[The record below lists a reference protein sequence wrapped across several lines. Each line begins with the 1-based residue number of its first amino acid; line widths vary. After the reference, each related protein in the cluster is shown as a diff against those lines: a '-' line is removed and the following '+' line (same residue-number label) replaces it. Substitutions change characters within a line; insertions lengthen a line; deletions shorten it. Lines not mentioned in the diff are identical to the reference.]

1 MDWLDLLRCRMR
13 VLRIH
18 LDERVCIQLPVR
30 INTEVKQLMSIA
42 DDTVQYLRTNALVLT
57 TAESCTAG
65 KIVTLLSEVEGSGNF
80 IECGYVVYSPQA
92 KQRLLHVNPQ
102 TIEVFNLTSVQVA
115 REMATGA
122 LRDSTANAA
131 IATTGILGPE
141 DVDGIPAGTICF
153 AWAFQI
159 ANECHVFSHQHLFS
173 GGRCDVQKQA
183 TEYALKWLVHF
194 HQRVLQGKKGE
205 ADER

>member
-1 MDWLDLLRCRMR
+1 
-13 VLRIH
+13 
-18 LDERVCIQLPVR
+18 
-30 INTEVKQLMSIA
+30 MSIA
-42 DDTVQYLRTNALVLT
+42 ANTVQYLRDNDLVLA

-102 TIEVFNLTSVQVA
+102 TIETFNLTSVEVA

-122 LRDSTANAA
+122 LRDSPAHAA
-131 IATTGILGPE
+131 IATTGILGPD

-153 AWAFQI
+153 AWAFQT
-159 ANECHVFSHQHLFS
+159 ADEFQVFSHQHRFP
-173 GGRCDVQKQA
+173 GGRCEVQKQA
-183 TEYALKWLVHF
+183 TEYALQWLAHF
-194 HQRVLQGKKGE
+194 HKRAQEGEKGE
-205 ADER
+205 LCEQ